1 MADKVIRIEMPET
14 EKPDFQ
20 SVKKALRLH
29 PDDKVM
35 RIGKTWQFD
44 ITLKHAGDM
53 NGVVAAARRQGY
65 SLVSDL
71 PTDSAGTRSTADEAK
86 RVEPS
91 AEELPIPIAPAGAA
105 QPAIPRKPFG
115 MHPLPSSFP
124 TAAPVWHDGSGG
136 SAQELVSGE
145 VRCEIETLTPLLVG
159 WERTTIKEAMQI
171 GGAWSITPPDDVPE
185 TERQQLLRRAALEAH
200 PNAVRR
206 RDDTDEQF
214 TARVQSVDRARD
226 RYVFERLGQVV
237 RTGESGLAH
246 VSKSVSAPLRATT
259 DVRPVV
265 IPADS
270 LHGHIRH
277 QFSALVGSPMERVA
291 ERSYSYRPNM
301 KFPDQVRG
309 RRLEPRLARVTKRA
323 TSAGPGGV
331 QWPYPVEVE
340 LLRFAQRSDQFYY
353 PNRAQRTVPAG
364 AMSYRGGMGGGVSM
378 PDAALSEDA
387 RKRTIHTGV
396 ELKERVRLE
405 LAGVGID
412 AVALQGYLRT
422 LTHYFNE
429 SSGHF
434 SNRHPQV
441 KQNDAVRR
449 DAIGVLQQ
457 AARERTFQI
466 DDLVWVEWD
475 TQQQRVVSFGW
486 HYYYRWAYID
496 TVRTQEGKARQGLV
510 PQPEE
515 LQEEQ
520 LQLTATRR
528 LFGYAVD
535 EQNPGVRGIGGGEYP
550 QLLGRLFPNN
560 ALEVVKPGEREA
572 VRFLPPT
579 FLKELGLPRPSAV
592 EHYLRQDGRRT
603 DAATLTTYGD
613 ADGHDSG
620 GQLAGRKFYL
630 DRAESYPPADSADWR
645 APWEDDSALNRMNE
659 RSTLAL
665 EVSRAGRRFRF
676 TLRFRDLEPHE
687 LASVLLAMAP
697 NQFANEV
704 GGKHT
709 DGYCTKLGYA
719 RPLGMGSVRIEA
731 KELWF
736 LKESATVAEGG
747 ASQSDA
753 PRAVASDYA
762 TCLSLAR
769 HQDIHAW
776 FANSF
781 KKEKYPAME
790 QWLELMRCKHPE
802 AGDYPHKD
810 GEIFAYHTHLRGAH
824 SQARRMER
832 T

>member
-1 MADKVIRIEMPET
+1 MADKVIRIEIPET

-20 SVKKALRLH
+20 IVKKALGLH
-29 PDDKVM
+29 TDDKVT
-35 RIGKTWQFD
+35 RIGKTSQFD
-44 ITLKHAGDM
+44 ITLKYAGYM
-53 NGVVAAARRQGY
+53 NGVVAAARKQGY
-65 SLVSDL
+65 TLVSD
-71 PTDSAGTRSTADEAK
+71 PTTDIAAKRSTADE
-86 RVEPS
+86 VERAGPP
-91 AEELPIPIAPAGAA
+91 AEELPTPVAPPGAA
-105 QPAIPRKPFG
+105 RPAIPRKPFG

-136 SAQELVSGE
+136 SAQELLSGE

-171 GGAWSITPPDDVPE
+171 GGAWSITPSDDVPK
-185 TERQQLLRRAALEAH
+185 TERQQLLEQAARDAH

-206 RDDTDEQF
+206 HDDTEEKFQS
-214 TARVQSVDRARD
+214 RVQSVDRARD
-226 RYVFERLGQVV
+226 RYVHERLGKVV
-237 RTGESGLAH
+237 RTERSGLAH
-246 VSKSVSAPLRATT
+246 ESKSVLAPLRATT
-259 DVRPVV
+259 GVRPVV

-277 QFSALVGSPMERVA
+277 HFSALVGSPMERVA

-301 KFPDQVRG
+301 KFPDQVHG

-340 LLRFAQRSDQFYY
+340 LLRFAQRNDQFYY
-353 PNRAQRTVPAG
+353 PNRTQRTVPAR
-364 AMSYRGGMGGGVSM
+364 AMSYRGGMGGGESM
-378 PDAALSEDA
+378 PAAALSEDA
-387 RKRTIHTGV
+387 RKRTIHTGL
-396 ELKERVRLE
+396 ELKENVRLE
-405 LAGVGID
+405 RSGVRID

-429 SSGHF
+429 ASGHF

-441 KQNDAVRR
+441 GQNDAVRR

-466 DDLVWVEWD
+466 DDHIWVEWD
-475 TQQQRVVSFGW
+475 KQQQRVVSFGW

-496 TVRTQEGKARQGLV
+496 TVRTHEGKARQGLI
-510 PQPEE
+510 PQPDE

-535 EQNPGVRGIGGGEYP
+535 EQNPGVRGIGGEEYP

-560 ALEVVKPGEREA
+560 ALEVVMPGERDA

-592 EHYLRQDGRRT
+592 EHYVRQDGRRT

-630 DRAESYPPADSADWR
+630 DRAEAYPPADAGNWR

-697 NQFANEV
+697 NQFAKEV
-704 GGKHT
+704 GGTHT

-736 LKESATVAEGG
+736 LKESATVTEGG
-747 ASQSDA
+747 ASRSDA
-753 PRAVASDYA
+753 PSAGANDDA
-762 TCLSLAR
+762 PCPSLAR
-769 HQDIHAW
+769 QQDVHAW
-776 FANSF
+776 FAETF
-781 KKEKYPAME
+781 TKEKCPAME
-790 QWLELMRCKHPE
+790 QWLELMRCKHPD
-802 AGDYPHKD
+802 AGDYPRKD
-810 GEIFAYHTHLRGAH
+810 GEIFAYHTQLRGAH
-824 SQARRMER
+824 SQARRMELA
-832 T
+832 